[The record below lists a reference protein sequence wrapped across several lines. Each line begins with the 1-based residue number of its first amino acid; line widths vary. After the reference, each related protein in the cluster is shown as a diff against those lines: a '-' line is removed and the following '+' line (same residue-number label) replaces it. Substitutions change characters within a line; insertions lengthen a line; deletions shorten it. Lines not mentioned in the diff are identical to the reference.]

1 VICTPGSGAELEV
14 NAMTAVTCTATDVS
28 GNAATC
34 GWEVVVR
41 DHEAPRLACPID
53 RILSTA
59 AQSDM
64 ATLTYTLP
72 LSSDNVDTRPSVAC
86 SVPSGGQL
94 EYSAAAHRVVCTAT
108 DASGNVGNCTFDV
121 QVTDKERPV
130 FASGCPRAI
139 AADAVVGTRA
149 GPVTYELPQASDNVG
164 LTPEGVVCR
173 PRSGSNFAVGD
184 TTVTCEAKDPAGN
197 AAFCDTTVTVRDST
211 PPLVTCPA
219 AVSVAAD
226 GENGLTAEVSFPGAV
241 AVDDSGV
248 SPALTYSQ
256 ESGSVFDVGAT
267 VVTVT
272 AADGAGNKNTC
283 NFNVVVRDVTPPT
296 IVCPSTAA
304 VYTTDPGEAVVTIRT
319 FDTSTVVATDN
330 ILGST
335 PTIVCAPESGSARV
349 ALGRHSARCV
359 ATDDAG
365 NEAECRAAFD
375 VVDKEPPVLDCTE
388 VNKVIFFGET
398 AGTVVLEP
406 AVRDNSGLAVEVTCS
421 PASGSSFA
429 LGTSTAT
436 CTATDTAGNEAQ
448 CTFSVHVEEGE
459 VDCEGA
465 WSAWS
470 SCSVCPLRRQRRTF
484 EVDVQPSPGGRQC
497 PGPISERACVNA
509 PSCRVLESSAV
520 FSPVDGAIF
529 QAEPQAV
536 KDKIAM
542 AFSSVLS
549 DNLATV
555 VPEAIE
561 IAAGSLRPIG
571 GARRREGDLDDALS
585 ADLLVHLEDG
595 NVEHAL
601 LLLERMVDGDD
612 SLLADL
618 FVALQPGPS
627 CFFCGLTNTR
637 LGSVAESAASNTQGS
652 NTTNAFLGLILGV
665 VFAAV
670 MLIALVVV
678 IVIRRQRRQN
688 RGSGD
693 RARSKGDGNITGLV
707 NPMYMSSAGP
717 QPSYAHPG
725 DGLGDLD
732 DGELNMGMFEQ
743 EDGLYA
749 EPDALEAGAD
759 LDGYLDVQ
767 AYDEEEIHVMDA
779 MTQSAMRDMARA
791 DSMIAKRKVERLEE
805 NMQRENAEL
814 RHRLDML
821 TAAVH
826 GPSTFSSEGAV
837 QGGAPDDDGTD
848 E

>member
-359 ATDDAG
+359 
-365 NEAECRAAFD
+365 
-375 VVDKEPPVLDCTE
+375 
-388 VNKVIFFGET
+388 
-398 AGTVVLEP
+398 
-406 AVRDNSGLAVEVTCS
+406 
-421 PASGSSFA
+421 
-429 LGTSTAT
+429 
-436 CTATDTAGNEAQ
+436 
-448 CTFSVHVEEGE
+448 
-459 VDCEGA
+459 
-465 WSAWS
+465 
-470 SCSVCPLRRQRRTF
+470 
-484 EVDVQPSPGGRQC
+484 
-497 PGPISERACVNA
+497 
-509 PSCRVLESSAV
+509 
-520 FSPVDGAIF
+520 
-529 QAEPQAV
+529 
-536 KDKIAM
+536 
-542 AFSSVLS
+542 
-549 DNLATV
+549 
-555 VPEAIE
+555 
-561 IAAGSLRPIG
+561 
-571 GARRREGDLDDALS
+571 
-585 ADLLVHLEDG
+585 
-595 NVEHAL
+595 
-601 LLLERMVDGDD
+601 
-612 SLLADL
+612 
-618 FVALQPGPS
+618 
-627 CFFCGLTNTR
+627 
-637 LGSVAESAASNTQGS
+637 
-652 NTTNAFLGLILGV
+652 
-665 VFAAV
+665 
-670 MLIALVVV
+670 
-678 IVIRRQRRQN
+678 
-688 RGSGD
+688 
-693 RARSKGDGNITGLV
+693 
-707 NPMYMSSAGP
+707 
-717 QPSYAHPG
+717 
-725 DGLGDLD
+725 
-732 DGELNMGMFEQ
+732 
-743 EDGLYA
+743 
-749 EPDALEAGAD
+749 
-759 LDGYLDVQ
+759 
-767 AYDEEEIHVMDA
+767 
-779 MTQSAMRDMARA
+779 
-791 DSMIAKRKVERLEE
+791 
-805 NMQRENAEL
+805 
-814 RHRLDML
+814 
-821 TAAVH
+821 
-826 GPSTFSSEGAV
+826 
-837 QGGAPDDDGTD
+837 
-848 E
+848 